1 MDSTHSDVSSTAAS
15 NVDINTLSQLLL
27 QLTQLQNRTSSGT
40 VHPPIDQN
48 SPYFLHPAESP
59 GNPLIS
65 LRLNSQNYTNW
76 SRSISL
82 GLESKNKI
90 PFIDGSLPRP
100 EVTDPMY
107 AAWGRCNTYV
117 LSWLHLSLSHDILQS
132 VIWRKVAS
140 DLWNDLKK
148 RYYQGDLYHVSELYE
163 ELYSAKQ
170 GDLSITSYFT
180 KMQAIW
186 EEIDNFRPIPMCL
199 TCTSKCIC
207 GLEEMR
213 RYRNEDYIAR
223 FLRGLNDQFATAKTQ
238 IMLLKP
244 LPDMDS
250 MFAMLTQQ
258 ERQLSPS
265 IDTPDSQILYAAN
278 SGYNFTRGRGRG
290 RGGVNGR
297 GRSSGRSHSTKH
309 CSFCGRTGHI
319 VDTCFKKHGLPPH
332 LQKRGSINNTF
343 TDENDEISALPST
356 AVKNVNPI

>member
-27 QLTQLQNRTSSGT
+27 QLTQLQNRTSPGM

-82 GLESKNKI
+82 VLESKNKI

-100 EVTDPMY
+100 E
-107 AAWGRCNTYV
+107 
-117 LSWLHLSLSHDILQS
+117 
-132 VIWRKVAS
+132 
-140 DLWNDLKK
+140 
-148 RYYQGDLYHVSELYE
+148 GDLYHVSELYE

-213 RYRNEDYIAR
+213 RYRNEDSLQDFCVASMIN
-223 FLRGLNDQFATAKTQ
+223 LQLP
-238 IMLLKP
+238 KP
-244 LPDMDS
+244 KL
-250 MFAMLTQQ
+250 
-258 ERQLSPS
+258 
-265 IDTPDSQILYAAN
+265 
-278 SGYNFTRGRGRG
+278 
-290 RGGVNGR
+290 
-297 GRSSGRSHSTKH
+297 
-309 CSFCGRTGHI
+309 CS
-319 VDTCFKKHGLPPH
+319 
-332 LQKRGSINNTF
+332 
-343 TDENDEISALPST
+343 
-356 AVKNVNPI
+356 